1 MAKKSSQVQVG
12 PEVIN
17 SKDGSQRRLST
28 GGASPSNGTVKIL
41 PHYLRASAGSC
52 HDFCKYGRKHEF
64 DDEDKLPVLK
74 GITVTPL
81 GGNSSKKT
89 TTKAMHRQGKP
100 MTKPKLSSDARVE
113 APNTSIIKIQGGTVK
128 PATHSPVM
136 SGGIMKPAAHS
147 PDMSGGI
154 MKPATHSP
162 VMSVDATN
170 EGISTPDVKRKKP
183 VVKHNTSDPRIHPR
197 TKASSMSK
205 MTPQQAK
212 TFKKELSPANR
223 INAAAKTVTGL
234 KSKPGRVGS
243 QSSDSL
249 FPREQ
254 MGKEKSGTKKVDKN
268 EISTLDQMK
277 AKALPRISIS
287 VKPSITRVAS
297 LRARKYRV
305 TRTTSLKNQAKARTG
320 EPKQVNEEKV
330 IEKTLYVIEPKSEIK
345 SMEAPAGNEISSTI
359 PSPSSSLS
367 SSVPS
372 SLASSSLHEEE
383 DVESESMIEE
393 ENEYILEQDET
404 GNQLE
409 KLKDEFKKRLRR
421 AVIVHPENDELGWK
435 LKFRRGKI
443 VELSPEKN
451 GPRRLKFRRGRSYRE
466 NQNGRND
473 MLRKSLKQMELNDG
487 DAKGPGSE
495 SEKVILR
502 HQDDNEK
509 KDAQVLLNNVIE
521 ETASKLVETRKS
533 KVKALVGAFE
543 TVISLQDGKPSG
555 TNTS

>member
-12 PEVIN
+12 PEVTN

-41 PHYLRASAGSC
+41 PHYLRASTGSC

-74 GITVTPL
+74 GITVTPH

-136 SGGIMKPAAHS
+136 SGGMTKL
-147 PDMSGGI
+147 
-154 MKPATHSP
+154 ATHSP

-170 EGISTPDVKRKKP
+170 EGISTPYVKRKKP
-183 VVKHNTSDPRIHPR
+183 VVKQYTPDPRIHPR
-197 TKASSMSK
+197 TQASSVSK
-205 MTPQQAK
+205 MIPQQAK
-212 TFKKELSPANR
+212 TFKKELSTANR

-243 QSSDSL
+243 PSSDSL

-254 MGKEKSGTKKVDKN
+254 IGKEKSGTKKVDKN

-330 IEKTLYVIEPKSEIK
+330 IEKIFYVIEPKSEVK

-359 PSPSSSLS
+359 PSPSSSLA

-421 AVIVHPENDELGWK
+421 AVIVHPENDELSWK

-443 VELSPEKN
+443 VELSPEEN